1 VRGEILADWS
11 DERLDALLVKQS
23 AVRDF
28 ILPAFS
34 VEIGARS
41 VDLRHGLFRR
51 GC

>member
-1 VRGEILADWS
+1 VRGGILADWS

-34 VEIGARS
+34 VE
-41 VDLRHGLFRR
+41 
-51 GC
+51 